1 MKRAVRLLL
10 VQLALLAGAIVLS
23 SALVFISGKNPF
35 DAWSALAAGSFGS
48 WNAFLNVWTKTCPL
62 LLTGLAVAIAFR
74 SGFWNI
80 GAEGQF
86 IAGAIAAG
94 AIGAMSG
101 IPAPIHYALVAIG
114 GFGAGALWCLAAA
127 WLRFH
132 RGASEVIS
140 TILLN
145 FIAAYLLAWLVH
157 GWLMQESRAQ
167 PIGDPIAQA
176 LRLPRVGGAGSTL
189 HVGVFFALLSSFAGH
204 HFFRRTKTGFHLRA
218 VGANPVAST
227 WAGIPVRRRIAIAAI
242 LSGGIAGLAGVM
254 EILGVLG
261 RLFDRVSPGYGFTAI
276 AVALLARL
284 EPLALIPSAF
294 LFGALDAGSSRMQ
307 QEAGVSHVLVLVIQG
322 IVILASAASG
332 ALLLRREEV

>member
-1 MKRAVRLLL
+1 MKRALRLLL
-10 VQLALLAGAIVLS
+10 IQLALLVLAVLLS
-23 SALVFISGKNPF
+23 GLLVFFAGKSPL
-35 DAWSALAAGSFGS
+35 DAWRALGAGSFGS
-48 WNAFLNVWTKTCPL
+48 WYAFLNVLTKTCPL

-74 SGFWNI
+74 AGFWNI

-94 AIGAMSG
+94 AVGTMSG
-101 IPAPIHYALVAIG
+101 IPAPLHFALVVVC
-114 GFGAGALWCLAAA
+114 GFWAGALWCLLAA

-189 HVGVFFALLSSFAGH
+189 HAGIFLALFLAFAGH
-204 HFFRRTKTGFHLRA
+204 HFFRRTLLGFHLRA
-218 VGANPVAST
+218 VGANPMAST
-227 WAGIPVRRRIAIAAI
+227 WAGIPVRRRITTAAI

-332 ALLLRREEV
+332 ALLVRREEV